1 MPLQILPGEKNLMDD
16 ILESRNASSGGDY
29 VRLQAGDILIRC
41 LEEASQAPIQRLVE
55 ALIVAGPESLNVLRE
70 IKAETNQR
78 KLQVEDDMQQVLA
91 GWRSNLESY
100 GLRLRGLKRARMI
113 SQMDTERFVAWLRT
127 HGIMDEDTQK
137 VCLQLKR
144 DTNDLLVTLL
154 SHYALLDGIEKYL
167 GDWTWGVFHQL
178 IHQGTNPPQT
188 NLPKWIL

>member
-1 MPLQILPGEKNLMDD
+1 MDD
-16 ILESRNASSGGDY
+16 LLESRSASSGDDY
-29 VRLQAGDILIRC
+29 VRIQAGDILVRC

-113 SQMDTERFVAWLRT
+113 SMMDTERFLAWLRS
-127 HGIMDEDTQK
+127 HGIVDEETQT

-144 DTNDLLVTLL
+144 DTSDLLVTLHA
-154 SHYALLDGIEKYL
+154 HYALLDGIEKYL

-178 IHQGTNPPQT
+178 VHQGVNTSQAGV
-188 NLPKWIL
+188 PKWVL